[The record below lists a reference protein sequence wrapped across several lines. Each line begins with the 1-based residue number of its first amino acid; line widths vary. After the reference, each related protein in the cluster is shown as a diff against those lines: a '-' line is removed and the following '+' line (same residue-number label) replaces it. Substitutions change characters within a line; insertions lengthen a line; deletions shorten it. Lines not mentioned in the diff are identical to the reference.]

1 MAEEK
6 VMIVD
11 DDKEFLS
18 ELRETLLLSGYT
30 PIAIDNGDIVLNVAR
45 MIKPD
50 VILLDLKMEKNGFEV
65 AEELRKN
72 PVTAGIP
79 TIAITGYYSK
89 QDLPLISEIY
99 GIKRFLLKP
108 FNPLDVIVKL
118 EEALKERY

>member
-30 PIAIDNGDIVLNVAR
+30 PIAVDNGDIVLNVAR

-50 VILLDLKMEKNGFEV
+50 VILLDLKMEKNGFEI

-72 PVTAGIP
+72 PGTAGIP

-89 QDLPLISEIY
+89 EDLPLISEIY